1 MKTMKN
7 RVVKPKRRRIN
18 QRRMLSLP
26 PDVLGILA
34 LVRRDQPMSV
44 YVAEAVR
51 EKFAREVGG
60 VEGGELGEG

>member
-1 MKTMKN
+1 MKK
-7 RVVKPKRRRIN
+7 RIEKKRRRLN

-44 YVAEAVR
+44 YVAEAIR
-51 EKFAREVGG
+51 QRFQR
-60 VEGGELGEG
+60 ELGQDRGGD